1 MRNNESR
8 FGFGGVGPQ
17 SDSDPPIPSKEN
29 GLSFITT
36 TEMIDLPTKG
46 RFYPVNHPLHG
57 KTAIEI
63 KHMTAKEE
71 DILSSRSLIEK
82 GVALDKLIQS
92 LIVDKTIPTDSLAM
106 SDRNAILIAARIS
119 GYGPEYK
126 IKFTCPSC
134 GVQAQ
139 HTFDLMETA
148 QEANAEEENP
158 VELDENCH
166 FTLELPKT
174 KWSVKCRILDGS
186 DEKKIIQNTLMGKKG
201 KEITTTE
208 QLKMIVVGINNVYE
222 RSLLEKAVEAMP
234 VVDSK
239 FLRNEYEK
247 VSKNVSLRGQYN
259 CKSCDY
265 EEVVEVPLTQEFFWF
280 K

>member
-8 FGFGGVGPQ
+8 FGFGGVGAQ
-17 SDSDPPIPSKEN
+17 QDSDPPIPTKEN
-29 GLSFITT
+29 GLSFIST

-46 RFYPVNHPLHG
+46 RFYPKNHPLHG
-57 KTAIEI
+57 KMAIEI

-71 DILSSRSLIEK
+71 DILSSKSLIEK

-92 LIVDKTIPTDSLAM
+92 LVVDKSIPTDSLAM
-106 SDRNAILIAARIS
+106 SDRNAILVSARIS

-126 IKFTCPSC
+126 IKFSCPSC
-134 GVQAQ
+134 GTQAQ
-139 HTFDLMETA
+139 HTFDLTETA
-148 QEANAEEENP
+148 QEANTEEQVE
-158 VELDENCH
+158 VELDDNCH
-166 FTLELPKT
+166 FTIQLPKT
-174 KWSVKCRILDGS
+174 KWSVKCKVLDGS

-201 KEITTTE
+201 KELTTTE
-208 QLKMIVVGINNVYE
+208 QLKMIVVAINNVYE
-222 RSLLEKAVEAMP
+222 RELLNQAVEAMP

-247 VSKNVSLRGQYN
+247 VSKALTLKAKFN
-259 CKSCDY
+259 CKFCDY